1 MVSTTEK
8 CAKPHADVKSS
19 RMLKIPEDPSGQ
31 KTQRKKVL
39 HAGICKQNV

>member
-1 MVSTTEK
+1 MVSTPEK
-8 CAKPHADVKSS
+8 CAKPHTDVKSS
-19 RMLKIPEDPSGQ
+19 RMLKIPEDPSSQ